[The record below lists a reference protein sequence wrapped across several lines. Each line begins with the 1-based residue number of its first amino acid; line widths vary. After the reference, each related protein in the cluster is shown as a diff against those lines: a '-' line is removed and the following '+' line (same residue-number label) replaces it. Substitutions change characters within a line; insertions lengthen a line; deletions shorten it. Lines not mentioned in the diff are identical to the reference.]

1 MTEQEIEYRGFIAEY
16 WDLLRG
22 DTSNWSSRPF
32 FLKVIRQSGQPAL
45 DVACGTGRLLLD
57 YLGEGIDIDG
67 VDIAPDMIA
76 ICRQKAEALGF
87 QPYLAVQPM
96 EELDMPRQ
104 YKTIIVPSSSFLQL
118 TDMNDMRRALKRFL
132 HHLQPGGTLSMS
144 LRVLDPDP
152 AEEEFQ
158 IEAEAIRPSDG
169 ALVRRWWRCW
179 YDVPERLQHTEDRY
193 EIIVDGEIVASET
206 YVRSPA
212 LTWFP
217 PAEALALLQD
227 AGFVDV
233 RGVHDFTNQPVQDD
247 DTSYVVL
254 GTKGL
259 G

>member
-1 MTEQEIEYRGFIAEY
+1 MSDQDIEYRGLIAEY

-22 DTSNWSSRPF
+22 DTSQWSSRPF
-32 FLKVIRQSGQPAL
+32 FLEVIRRSGQPAL
-45 DVACGTGRLLLD
+45 DVACGTGRILLD

-67 VDIAPDMIA
+67 VDIAPDMIT

-87 QPYLAVQPM
+87 EPYLAVQPM
-96 EELDMPRQ
+96 EVLDLPRR

-118 TDMNDMRRALKRFL
+118 TDRKDMRRALKRFL
-132 HHLQPGGTLSMS
+132 HHLEPGGTLSMS

-152 AEEEFQ
+152 AEEEFA

-212 LTWFP
+212 LTWFSP
-217 PAEALALLQD
+217 TEALAMLEE
-227 AGFVDV
+227 AGFVNV
-233 RGVHDFTNQPVQDD
+233 HGVHDFTDQPVQDD
-247 DTSYVVL
+247 DRSYVVF
-254 GTKGL
+254 GTRE
-259 G
+259 

>member
-1 MTEQEIEYRGFIAEY
+1 MDDQDIEYRGFIAEY

-22 DTSNWSSRPF
+22 GASKWSSRPF
-32 FLKVIRQSGQPAL
+32 FLEVIRQSGEPAL

-87 QPYLAVQPM
+87 QPNLAIQPM
-96 EELDMPRQ
+96 EGLDLPRR

-118 TDMNDMRRALKRFL
+118 TDIDDMRRALERFW
-132 HHLQPGGTLSMS
+132 HHLEPGGTLSMS

-152 AEEEFQ
+152 AEEEFA
-158 IEAEAIRPSDG
+158 IEAEAIRPADG

-179 YDVPERLQHTEDRY
+179 YDIPERLQHTEDRY
-193 EIIVDGEIVASET
+193 EIIVDGEIIASET

-217 PAEALALLQD
+217 PAEALTLLEE
-227 AGFVDV
+227 AGFANV
-233 RGVHDFTNQPVQDD
+233 RGVHDFTDQPVQDD
-247 DTSYVVL
+247 DRSYVVF
-254 GTKGL
+254 GMKA
-259 G
+259 